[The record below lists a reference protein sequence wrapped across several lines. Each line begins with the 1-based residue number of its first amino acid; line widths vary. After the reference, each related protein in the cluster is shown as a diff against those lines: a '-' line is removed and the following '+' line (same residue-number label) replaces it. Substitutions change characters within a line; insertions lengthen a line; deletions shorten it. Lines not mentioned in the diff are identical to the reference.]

1 MWTVDLYELPPLI
14 SVEEAGTILG
24 MSRRTAYRHAEE
36 GHIPTVRFGRRI
48 HVPSAK
54 LLALLGLESTS
65 HPAAPDS
72 TNV

>member
-1 MWTVDLYELPPLI
+1 MNLQQLPPLI
-14 SVEEAGTILG
+14 SVEEAGHILG

-54 LLALLGLESTS
+54 LLALLGLETTN
-65 HPAAPDS
+65 HPAAPD
-72 TNV
+72 TVKA